1 MGRERLIASVKNAWI
16 TQALFTMFNKIN
28 KDKGDRLR
36 VLIGLNY
43 LIDVQ

>member
-1 MGRERLIASVKNAWI
+1 MGRKRLIASIKSAWVI
-16 TQALFTMFNKIN
+16 QAFFTMFNKIN

>member
-1 MGRERLIASVKNAWI
+1 MGRKRSIAPVKNAWI
-16 TQALFTMFNKIN
+16 TQALFIIFNKIN

>member
-1 MGRERLIASVKNAWI
+1 MGGKRSIASVKSAWVI
-16 TQALFTMFNKIN
+16 QAFFSMFNKIN
-28 KDKGDRLR
+28 KDKGDKLR